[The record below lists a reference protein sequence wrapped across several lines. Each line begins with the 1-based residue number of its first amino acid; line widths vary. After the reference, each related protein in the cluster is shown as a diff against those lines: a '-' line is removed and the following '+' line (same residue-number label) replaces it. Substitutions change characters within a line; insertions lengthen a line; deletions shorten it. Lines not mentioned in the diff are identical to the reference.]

1 MLDGKTDGSFA
12 DIARQL
18 SANNSTAAFG
28 RLMEMMYQVQFLS
41 PEEVVPLWRVL
52 YLIHPTLP
60 ANSVEWNACKQ
71 MRDLAWVRMLDI
83 LHSAD
88 FYDYNTTQ
96 VRAIIGEYSEK
107 PVEKTRTK
115 LRFLAHVFG
124 RR

>member
-1 MLDGKTDGSFA
+1 MLDGKIDSSFA

-18 SANNSTAAFG
+18 SSNSSTAAFG
-28 RLMEMMYQVQFLS
+28 QLMQMMYQVQFLS
-41 PEEVVPLWRVL
+41 PEEVVPFWRVL

-71 MRDLAWVRMLDI
+71 MRDLAWARMHDI
-83 LHSAD
+83 LHYAD

-107 PVEKTRTK
+107 PEGKPRTK
-115 LRFLAHVFG
+115 LPFLARVFG
-124 RR
+124 WE